1 LADIVYNIKLQDGG
15 QIEVGNRVFA
25 ATLGARFDT
34 ADLGKDPI
42 HHEETSRHLLG
53 LTGYALGYI
62 HWALGTA
69 SVDQHGMPSP
79 YKRTDPPSK
88 IGTATLLDKEILEV
102 ILVSQ
107 EADQNWIDTLNML
120 RRVHSTWNHVARSIC
135 PEFTSDTPRTPNQEE
150 KETWL
155 STFHR
160 EQEKAQQRIRNRRDR
175 PEPVF
180 AYVARNIF
188 DNIRSYPANL
198 DILTEAMTTLRWS
211 IPQITEEDDDETEL
225 FVGSSHTNTL
235 YSTLSRHTLRP
246 TPYAAQNLG
255 GQTQEH
261 IAVTPRAV
269 KVLNLDTL
277 IIATLT
283 QYTHCCPQHLQILLN
298 SLRILTS
305 AGHPNQKQEKDWLLT
320 LQTAHILRTNLREFD
335 SKDLIAL
342 GAKGEESLLTFVRT
356 HLISKESRWMKNNLL
371 KPGRRSELG
380 SP

>member
-1 LADIVYNIKLQDGG
+1 
-15 QIEVGNRVFA
+15 VGNRVFA